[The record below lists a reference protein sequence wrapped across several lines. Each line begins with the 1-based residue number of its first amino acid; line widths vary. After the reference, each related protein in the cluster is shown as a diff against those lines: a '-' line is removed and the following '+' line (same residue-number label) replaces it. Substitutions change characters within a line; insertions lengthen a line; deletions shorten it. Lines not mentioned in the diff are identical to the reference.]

1 MTTFLQFR
9 FTKEDIV
16 SLFEQNAD
24 LVIVNVAYELVDDKD
39 GIKRAALAATADG
52 IKSGSA
58 QPLATVSGCPMPPC
72 TLS

>member
-9 FTKEDIV
+9 FTKEDML

-39 GIKRAALAATADG
+39 GIKRAALAASADG

-58 QPLATVSGCPMPPC
+58 QPVATVAGCPLPPC
-72 TLS
+72 TVN